1 MKSNKIGPNSRRN
14 NSIMSRDKKKT
25 DVVSSY
31 LQAKNGGI
39 MPTDEPEVSIIS
51 SNVELNSEHQKLK
64 SKYDEVSSKVKE
76 FYRTVNTNSVV
87 VSEKD
92 SITPSFKVTPIILNA
107 KKFR

>member
-14 NSIMSRDKKKT
+14 NSITSKDKKKP
-25 DVVSSY
+25 DVLSSY

-92 SITPSFKVTPIILNA
+92 SITPSFKVTPTLLNA

>member
-1 MKSNKIGPNSRRN
+1 
-14 NSIMSRDKKKT
+14 MSRDKKKT
-25 DVVSSY
+25 DVLSSY

-76 FYRTVNTNSVV
+76 FYKTVNTNSVV

-92 SITPSFKVTPIILNA
+92 SITPSFKVTPALLNA